1 MSSCQQTGLP
11 KHIAVIMDGN
21 GRWAKSRG
29 LPRVAGHKV
38 GKDRVQQIIQASLDK
53 QIPYLSLF
61 AFSQEN
67 WGRPKKE
74 VNYLLELFFQSI
86 KKEINRLH
94 EAGVKIRFFGNL
106 ALFPEKTQEKIQSA
120 QVLTKNN
127 SKLNLNILM
136 SYGGRW
142 EIVEASKLIAEKV
155 ASGQI
160 SISEITEDLFS
171 QHLKLEDIPDPCLLI
186 RTSGERRISNFLLW
200 QLAYTEL
207 YFCDKAWPDFSNNE
221 LDEALN
227 WFAGRQRRFGLISE
241 QVD

>member
-127 SKLNLNILM
+127 SKLKNIALVKQSRLSVMPIKKTEWDTIIKM
-136 SYGGRW
+136 S
-142 EIVEASKLIAEKV
+142 L
-155 ASGQI
+155 
-160 SISEITEDLFS
+160 
-171 QHLKLEDIPDPCLLI
+171 
-186 RTSGERRISNFLLW
+186 
-200 QLAYTEL
+200 
-207 YFCDKAWPDFSNNE
+207 
-221 LDEALN
+221 
-227 WFAGRQRRFGLISE
+227 
-241 QVD
+241 